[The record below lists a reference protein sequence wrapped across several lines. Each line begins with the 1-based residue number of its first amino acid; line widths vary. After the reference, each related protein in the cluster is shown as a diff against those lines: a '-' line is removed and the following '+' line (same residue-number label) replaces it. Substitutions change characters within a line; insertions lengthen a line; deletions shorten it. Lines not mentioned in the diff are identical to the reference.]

1 MFEGCQERMGKE
13 ISALAA
19 SPMKP
24 EVDAPADRKHSQW
37 LGGAILSQISK
48 FESSWITKRE
58 FEEEGKNIVHK
69 KCF

>member
-1 MFEGCQERMGKE
+1 MFDGCEERMLKE

-24 EVDAPADRKHSQW
+24 EVEAPADRKHSQW
-37 LGGAILSQISK
+37 LGGAVLSQITAFDK
-48 FESSWITKRE
+48 QWITKRE
-58 FEEEGKNIVHK
+58 FEEEGKSVVRR